1 MSEEPTERINF
12 KIFNNIE
19 FVCDYD
25 SWFVD
30 TLNTP
35 RVNIFIVLASVSVS
49 ASGKGI
55 LKFFEVYPNDEY
67 LIILILSIVVL

>member
-1 MSEEPTERINF
+1 MSEEPTEGINF

-30 TLNTP
+30 ILNTS
-35 RVNIFIVLASVSVS
+35 RVNILIVS
-49 ASGKGI
+49 ASAQLQGI

-67 LIILILSIVVL
+67 LIILILSIVIL